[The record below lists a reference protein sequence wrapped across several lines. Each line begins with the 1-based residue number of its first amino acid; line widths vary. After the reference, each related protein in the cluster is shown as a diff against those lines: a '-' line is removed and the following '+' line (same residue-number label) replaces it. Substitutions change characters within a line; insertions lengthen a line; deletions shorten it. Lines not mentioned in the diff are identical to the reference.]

1 VDITVLG
8 NELRVVEGSYEHTVT
23 DDITQKSTTGSMIRS
38 AFVNIAEEAVEGYS
52 VKSNTVDIRAE
63 TTTTLKS
70 ETSYTN
76 SVGTTIVETA
86 GTSISSTTATHTIV
100 GTTKVDINPS

>member
-1 VDITVLG
+1 
-8 NELRVVEGSYEHTVT
+8 
-23 DDITQKSTTGSMIRS
+23 MIRT
-38 AFVNIAEEAVEGYS
+38 AKLHIAEAAAEGYS

-63 TTTTLKS
+63 TTTALKS

-76 SVGTTIVETA
+76 SVGTTITETA
-86 GTSISSTTATHTIV
+86 GTSISTTTATHTIV